1 MVAALFVIGL
11 SIYFVSSITSAR
23 AEAKEEEA
31 KEAAVKVR
39 QKEHKKEAEER
50 KALTKKL
57 QTETENMVSGFAG
70 DWSVYI
76 QEMDYGNEI
85 VLNNEPMYPA
95 SLVKLFVMAATYENL
110 DEVME
115 NQTKYYKGEKKAWSE
130 TKKLLEEMIEVSD
143 NEAYNELIK
152 VQSSDR
158 SFVKGAAKIN
168 EYLKENGYE
177 DTGIHTTLHPAY
189 SKSEKDG
196 KGDNVTTVKDCGKLL
211 EKIYTGNCVSH
222 EKSGDM
228 LHLLLNQENT
238 IKIPQGLPEGT
249 KVAKV
254 NTMNCEGKNK
264 RRGMVTGKTAKTKK
278 AIVQLTADSK
288 DIEIFAGL

>member
-1 MVAALFVIGL
+1 MKIW
-11 SIYFVSSITSAR
+11 I
-23 AEAKEEEA
+23 
-31 KEAAVKVR
+31 
-39 QKEHKKEAEER
+39 
-50 KALTKKL
+50 
-57 QTETENMVSGFAG
+57 
-70 DWSVYI
+70 
-76 QEMDYGNEI
+76 
-85 VLNNEPMYPA
+85 
-95 SLVKLFVMAATYENL
+95 
-110 DEVME
+110 EVME

-249 KVAKV
+249 KVA
-254 NTMNCEGKNK
+254 NK
-264 RRGMVTGKTAKTKK
+264 TGEISEVQHDA
-278 AIVQLTADSK
+278 AIVYGDSTDFILCIMTKNTNGAEEVYGNIHELTKMVYDT
-288 DIEIFAGL
+288 LNP

>member
-1 MVAALFVIGL
+1 
-11 SIYFVSSITSAR
+11 
-23 AEAKEEEA
+23 
-31 KEAAVKVR
+31 
-39 QKEHKKEAEER
+39 
-50 KALTKKL
+50 
-57 QTETENMVSGFAG
+57 
-70 DWSVYI
+70 
-76 QEMDYGNEI
+76 MDYGNEI
-85 VLNNEPMYPA
+85 VLNDEPMYPA

-222 EKSGDM
+222 EKSGSM

-249 KVAKV
+249 KVA
-254 NTMNCEGKNK
+254 NK
-264 RRGMVTGKTAKTKK
+264 TGETSEVQHDA
-278 AIVQLTADSK
+278 AIVYGENTDFILCIMTKNTNGAEEVYGDIHELTKMVYDT
-288 DIEIFAGL
+288 LNP